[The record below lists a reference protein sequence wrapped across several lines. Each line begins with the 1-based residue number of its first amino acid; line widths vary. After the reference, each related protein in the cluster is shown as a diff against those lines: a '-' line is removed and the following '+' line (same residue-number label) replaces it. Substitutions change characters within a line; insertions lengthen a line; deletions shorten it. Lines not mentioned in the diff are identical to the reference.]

1 MKELNKWKK
10 ALLSFVLISAVALGL
25 WAMGSGEAKAWAP
38 DNAQAGAPVAI
49 GADATLPAVPPQ
61 GRPGDRGAGIIVLAD
76 ADEDDEDVDDDDDDD
91 DDEDDV
97 DDDDDD
103 GAGQGTTCPPFCGGG
118 TGL

>member
-38 DNAQAGAPVAI
+38 DNAQAGATVAI
-49 GADATLPAVPPQ
+49 GADASLPAVPPR

-76 ADEDDEDVDDDDDDD
+76 ADEDEDVDDDDEDDDDEDDDDD
-91 DDEDDV
+91 DDED
-97 DDDDDD
+97 
-103 GAGQGTTCPPFCGGG
+103 GATGPTCPPNCGR
-118 TGL
+118 